1 MLEQPMEIGEPKR
14 TIVVE
19 PLEDP
24 VPRETPREPD
34 EQLAEPPPRDPEKV
48 PA

>member
-1 MLEQPMEIGEPKR
+1 VEIGEPVR

-24 VPRETPREPD
+24 VPREAPAPQADPEPDEAPREP
-34 EQLAEPPPRDPEKV
+34 ERVAGYLSC
-48 PA
+48 

>member
-1 MLEQPMEIGEPKR
+1 MEIGEPRR

-24 VPRETPREPD
+24 VPRESPAAPEP
-34 EQLAEPPPRDPEKV
+34 EEAPAAEPEEV